1 MHMKSEEKKN
11 EREREKKKKLSVHL
25 DQTLRPGL

>member
-1 MHMKSEEKKN
+1 MHMKSEEKKMR
-11 EREREKKKKLSVHL
+11 EREREKKKLSVHL